1 MRIFS
6 GVILRV
12 GSSKCEGVCSPRYP
26 AVEVHPPK
34 VLQPAK
40 PAEPLRRPAL
50 KQITDGARHKHPMPI
65 RQAYPAD
72 RAAQGGT
79 PLPPPRL
86 SRPLSRRRA
95 ANQATLLKDR
105 AV

>member
-1 MRIFS
+1 VKIFS

-34 VLQPAK
+34 SCSPRSQAN
-40 PAEPLRRPAL
+40 PLRRPAL

-65 RQAYPAD
+65 RQAYLAD
-72 RAAQGGT
+72 RAA
-79 PLPPPRL
+79 
-86 SRPLSRRRA
+86 
-95 ANQATLLKDR
+95 
-105 AV
+105 